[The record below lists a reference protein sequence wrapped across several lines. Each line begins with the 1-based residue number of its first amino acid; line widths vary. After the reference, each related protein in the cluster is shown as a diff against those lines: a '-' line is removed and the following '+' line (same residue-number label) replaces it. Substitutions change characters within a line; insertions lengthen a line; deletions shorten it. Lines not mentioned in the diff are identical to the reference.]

1 MTFLILN
8 IVWTVV
14 AFIIAMVGFGVG
26 WWEGRKVGLRERFK
40 N

>member
-14 AFIIAMVGFGVG
+14 SFIIGIVGFCAG